1 MKEDDLLRKERVKG
15 TRTKDRDASP
25 RKKEIMAEIKITQKD
40 LYNRIAVAMADDPEI
55 VEFCQKK
62 IAQIERNAARPRK
75 TKVNQE
81 VIDFREDVFN
91 ALVAKDA
98 PVTNKEMAAEFGV
111 SAQKM
116 SAALRFLVKEGRV
129 TRIEGEK
136 KSAPATFEVADVEG
150 E

>member
-1 MKEDDLLRKERVKG
+1 MTE
-15 TRTKDRDASP
+15 TKT
-25 RKKEIMAEIKITQKD
+25 TQKD
-40 LYNRIAVAMADDPEI
+40 LYARIAVAMADDPEI

-81 VIDFREDVFN
+81 VVDFRENVFN
-91 ALVAKDA
+91 TLVKIGA
-98 PVTNKEMAAEFGV
+98 PVTNKEMAAKYGV

-129 TRIEGEK
+129 ERIEGEK
-136 KSAPATFEVADVEG
+136 KSAPATFAVAE
-150 E
+150 

>member
-1 MKEDDLLRKERVKG
+1 M
-15 TRTKDRDASP
+15 T
-25 RKKEIMAEIKITQKD
+25 EIKTTQKD
-40 LYNRIAVAMADDPEI
+40 LYARIADLLADDTEI
-55 VEFCQKK
+55 VEFCEKK
-62 IAQIERNAARPRK
+62 IAQLERAAARPRK
-75 TKVNQE
+75 AKVNQE
-81 VIDFREDVFN
+81 VVDFREDVFT
-91 ALVAKDA
+91 ALVEKDA

-136 KSAPATFEVADVEG
+136 KSAPATFVVAEDGDIFEDDA

>member
-1 MKEDDLLRKERVKG
+1 MTE
-15 TRTKDRDASP
+15 TKT
-25 RKKEIMAEIKITQKD
+25 TQKD
-40 LYNRIAVAMADDPEI
+40 LYARIAVAMADDPEI
-55 VEFCQKK
+55 VAFCEKK

-81 VIDFREDVFN
+81 VIDFRENVFN
-91 ALVAKDA
+91 ALAGKDE
-98 PVTNKEMAAEFGV
+98 PVTNKDMAAEFGV

-136 KSAPATFEVADVEG
+136 KSSPATFAIAE
-150 E
+150 

>member
-1 MKEDDLLRKERVKG
+1 MTE
-15 TRTKDRDASP
+15 TKL
-25 RKKEIMAEIKITQKD
+25 TQKD
-40 LYNRIAVAMADDPEI
+40 LYARIATALADDPEI
-55 VEFCQKK
+55 VAFCEKK

-91 ALVAKDA
+91 KLVEIGE
-98 PVTNKEMAAEFGV
+98 PVTNKDMAAEFGV

-136 KSAPATFEVADVEG
+136 KSAPATFAVAE
-150 E
+150 

>member
-1 MKEDDLLRKERVKG
+1 
-15 TRTKDRDASP
+15 
-25 RKKEIMAEIKITQKD
+25 MAENKTTQKD
-40 LYNRIAVAMADDPEI
+40 LYARIATALADDPEI
-55 VEFCQKK
+55 VAFCEKK

-91 ALVAKDA
+91 KLAEIGE
-98 PVTNKEMAAEFGV
+98 PVTNKDMAAEFGV

-136 KSAPATFEVADVEG
+136 KSAPATFAVTE
-150 E
+150 

>member
-1 MKEDDLLRKERVKG
+1 
-15 TRTKDRDASP
+15 
-25 RKKEIMAEIKITQKD
+25 MAEIKTTQKD
-40 LYNRIAVAMADDPEI
+40 LYNRILVAMADDPEI

-75 TKVNQE
+75 AKVNQE
-81 VIDFREDVFN
+81 VVDFRENVF
-91 ALVAKDA
+91 AKLCEVGD
-98 PVTNKEMAAEFGV
+98 PLTNKELAAEFGV

-136 KSAPATFEVADVEG
+136 KSAPATFVPADVE
-150 E
+150 

>member
-1 MKEDDLLRKERVKG
+1 
-15 TRTKDRDASP
+15 
-25 RKKEIMAEIKITQKD
+25 MAEIKTTQKD
-40 LYNRIAVAMADDPEI
+40 LYTRIANLLADDPEI

-75 TKVNQE
+75 AKVNQE
-81 VIDFREDVFN
+81 VIDFREDVYN
-91 ALVAKDA
+91 KLVEIGE

-136 KSAPATFEVADVEG
+136 KSAPATFVPADVE
-150 E
+150 